1 MKVNLQAQE
10 QNLEDEI
17 KSQQKSYN
25 KVSNLKFLINIIF
38 NLIDFGAAAIK
49 RWDDS
54 KETDNNS
61 ILDSRDRK
69 KAIRR
74 EKSSNICQEFMWLKR
89 QMQRL
94 Y

>member
-1 MKVNLQAQE
+1 M
-10 QNLEDEI
+10 
-17 KSQQKSYN
+17 
-25 KVSNLKFLINIIF
+25 
-38 NLIDFGAAAIK
+38 IDFGAAAIK

-54 KETDNNS
+54 KEIDNSS

-69 KAIRR
+69 KAICR
-74 EKSSNICQEFMWLKR
+74 EKGPNICQEFMWLKR